1 MAFVA
6 KTHYNITNLQNKKDK
21 KTMGDEEEIEQT
33 IDSLRSMTKV
43 YTAEEVLLD
52 YSGLLDMQVEFAS
65 YLGTVDLSLGEIL
78 KLQKGSIVDLKKP
91 AGESVEIYINE
102 RIIGKGEI
110 MVYEKN
116 LAIRVN
122 EILDSKTV
130 IEYFSKE
137 K

>member
-1 MAFVA
+1 MQDD
-6 KTHYNITNLQNKKDK
+6 TLDLL
-21 KTMGDEEEIEQT
+21 GDVSEEELNRSFE
-33 IDSLRSMTKV
+33 SLKEERV
-43 YTAEEVLLD
+43 YTAEELLID

-65 YLGTVDLSLGEIL
+65 DLGNVELPLAEIL
-78 KLQKGSIVDLKKP
+78 KLQKGSIIDLKKP
-91 AGESVEIYINE
+91 AGESVEIFINQ

>member
-1 MAFVA
+1 MAQEDFD
-6 KTHYNITNLQNKKDK
+6 NDILD
-21 KTMGDEEEIEQT
+21 DEVEEDLGRSRE
-33 IDSLRSMTKV
+33 SLKEERIYS
-43 YTAEEVLLD
+43 AEEVLID
-52 YSGLLDMQVEFAS
+52 YSGILDMEVEFVS
-65 YLGTVDLSLGEIL
+65 YLGTVEVPLAEIL

-91 AGESVEIYINE
+91 AGESVEILINK

-122 EILDSKTV
+122 EILNSKTV

-137 K
+137 LE

>member
-1 MAFVA
+1 MQED
-6 KTHYNITNLQNKKDK
+6 TLDILQEAN
-21 KTMGDEEEIEQT
+21 EEELSKSFE
-33 IDSLRSMTKV
+33 SLKEERV
-43 YTAEEVLLD
+43 YTAEELLID
-52 YSGLLDMQVEFAS
+52 YSGLLDMQAEFSS
-65 YLGTVDLSLGEIL
+65 YLGTVELNLAEIL
-78 KLQKGSIVDLKKP
+78 KLQKGSIIDLRKP
-91 AGESVEIYINE
+91 AGESVEIFINQ

>member
-1 MAFVA
+1 MQEDALESLPEV
-6 KTHYNITNLQNKKDK
+6 N
-21 KTMGDEEEIEQT
+21 EEDLRRSFE
-33 IDSLRSMTKV
+33 SLKEERV
-43 YTAEEVLLD
+43 YTAEELLID
-52 YSGLLDMQVEFAS
+52 YSGLLDMQAEFSS
-65 YLGTVDLSLGEIL
+65 YLGTVDLNLAEIL
-78 KLQKGSIVDLKKP
+78 KLQKGSIIDLRKP
-91 AGESVEIYINE
+91 AGESVEIFINQ

>member
-1 MAFVA
+1 MQEDALENQLEV
-6 KTHYNITNLQNKKDK
+6 N
-21 KTMGDEEEIEQT
+21 EEELKR
-33 IDSLRSMTKV
+33 SLESLKEERV
-43 YTAEEVLLD
+43 YTAEELLID

-65 YLGTVDLSLGEIL
+65 YLGSVELTLAEIL
-78 KLQKGSIVDLKKP
+78 KLQKGSIIDLRKP
-91 AGESVEIYINE
+91 AGESVEIFINQ

>member
-1 MAFVA
+1 MEEDEFDQLSAVS
-6 KTHYNITNLQNKKDK
+6 
-21 KTMGDEEEIEQT
+21 EEELDKSFE
-33 IDSLRSMTKV
+33 SLKEERV
-43 YTAEEVLLD
+43 YTAEEVLID
-52 YSGLLDMQVEFAS
+52 YSGLLDMQVEFTS
-65 YLGTVDLSLGEIL
+65 NLGTVELSLAEIL
-78 KLQKGSIVDLKKP
+78 KLQKGSIIDLRKP
-91 AGESVEIYINE
+91 AGESVEIFIYQ

>member
-1 MAFVA
+1 MQEDALD
-6 KTHYNITNLQNKKDK
+6 ILQEVN
-21 KTMGDEEEIEQT
+21 EEELSKSFE
-33 IDSLRSMTKV
+33 SLKEERV
-43 YTAEEVLLD
+43 YTAEELLID
-52 YSGLLDMQVEFAS
+52 YSGLLDMQAEFSS
-65 YLGTVDLSLGEIL
+65 YLGTVELNLAEIL
-78 KLQKGSIVDLKKP
+78 KLQKGSIIDLRKP
-91 AGESVEIYINE
+91 AGESVEIFINQ

>member
-1 MAFVA
+1 MQEDALESLD
-6 KTHYNITNLQNKKDK
+6 LQDVN
-21 KTMGDEEEIEQT
+21 DEELAKSFE
-33 IDSLRSMTKV
+33 SLKEERV
-43 YTAEEVLLD
+43 FTAEELLID
-52 YSGLLDMQVEFAS
+52 YSGLLDMQAEFSS
-65 YLGTVDLSLGEIL
+65 YLGTVELTLAEIL
-78 KLQKGSIVDLKKP
+78 KLQKGSIIDLKKP
-91 AGESVEIYINE
+91 AGESVEIYINQ
-102 RIIGKGEI
+102 RIVGKGEI

>member
-1 MAFVA
+1 MEEDEFDQLSDVS
-6 KTHYNITNLQNKKDK
+6 
-21 KTMGDEEEIEQT
+21 EEELDRSFE
-33 IDSLRSMTKV
+33 SLKEERV
-43 YTAEEVLLD
+43 YTAEEVLID
-52 YSGLLDMQVEFAS
+52 YSGLLDMQVEFTS
-65 YLGTVDLSLGEIL
+65 NLGTVELSLAEIL
-78 KLQKGSIVDLKKP
+78 KLQKGSIIDLKKP
-91 AGESVEIYINE
+91 AGESVEIFIYQ

>member
-1 MAFVA
+1 MQEDALESLG
-6 KTHYNITNLQNKKDK
+6 LQEAN
-21 KTMGDEEEIEQT
+21 DEELAKSFE
-33 IDSLRSMTKV
+33 SLKEERV
-43 YTAEEVLLD
+43 FTAEELLID
-52 YSGLLDMQVEFAS
+52 YSGLLDMQAEFSS
-65 YLGTVDLSLGEIL
+65 YLGTVELSLAEIL
-78 KLQKGSIVDLKKP
+78 KLQKGSIIDLKKP
-91 AGESVEIYINE
+91 AGESVEIFINQ

>member
-1 MAFVA
+1 MEED
-6 KTHYNITNLQNKKDK
+6 TLDILQKVNEAELTKSLESLK
-21 KTMGDEEEIEQT
+21 EE
-33 IDSLRSMTKV
+33 RV
-43 YTAEEVLLD
+43 YTAEELLID
-52 YSGLLDMQVEFAS
+52 YSGLLDMQVEFSS
-65 YLGTVDLSLGEIL
+65 YLGTVELSLAEIL
-78 KLQKGSIVDLKKP
+78 KLQKGSIIDLRKP
-91 AGESVEIYINE
+91 AGESVEIFINQ

>member
-1 MAFVA
+1 MEEDALE
-6 KTHYNITNLQNKKDK
+6 ILQDTSEVELTKSLESLK
-21 KTMGDEEEIEQT
+21 EE
-33 IDSLRSMTKV
+33 RV
-43 YTAEEVLLD
+43 YTAEELLID
-52 YSGLLDMQVEFAS
+52 YSGLLDMQVEFSS
-65 YLGTVDLSLGEIL
+65 YLGTVELSLAEIL
-78 KLQKGSIVDLKKP
+78 KLQKGSIIDLRKP
-91 AGESVEIYINE
+91 AGESVEIFINQ

>member
-1 MAFVA
+1 MQEDALES
-6 KTHYNITNLQNKKDK
+6 LQDASE
-21 KTMGDEEEIEQT
+21 DELNRSFESLKEE
-33 IDSLRSMTKV
+33 RV
-43 YTAEEVLLD
+43 YSAEELLID
-52 YSGLLDMQVEFAS
+52 YSGLLDMQAEFSS
-65 YLGTVDLSLGEIL
+65 YLGAVDLTLAEIL
-78 KLQKGSIVDLKKP
+78 KLQKGSIIDLKKP
-91 AGESVEIYINE
+91 AGESVEIFINE

>member
-1 MAFVA
+1 MQEDALESLG
-6 KTHYNITNLQNKKDK
+6 LQDAN
-21 KTMGDEEEIEQT
+21 DEELAKSFE
-33 IDSLRSMTKV
+33 SLKEERV
-43 YTAEEVLLD
+43 FTAEELLID
-52 YSGLLDMQVEFAS
+52 YSGLLDMQVEFSS
-65 YLGTVDLSLGEIL
+65 YLGTVELSLAEIL
-78 KLQKGSIVDLKKP
+78 KLQKGSIIDLKKP
-91 AGESVEIYINE
+91 AGESVEIFINQ